1 MPSEYDILLQEP
13 QTGSEYDILLA
24 PTSFEQ
30 VPGELAFPIE
40 GGGIQKADLSDP
52 RISPTE
58 REETWNTL
66 DGKITPEFAR
76 DFMLLAAGAVN
87 ARSLRYSTGKEEF
100 PVETPRQV
108 FDAAVQN
115 QLLAP
120 TFDADP
126 KFGAFKSHWD
136 QYKAEMNPS
145 MLGAAGRGAVSAIGS
160 TAGGITA
167 GAIASP
173 MAAAGPVGVA
183 GVIAS
188 SMAGGTA
195 GAAAQEFLAPSS
207 SREVSQRM
215 FDEAKDSTRRARL
228 AGEIVPSLATETP
241 TFIGPNNALSKLAK
255 LEMPKQV
262 LDFAGSAL
270 AKVDVAAAKKMLLGG
285 AIGGAIPAAIDA
297 LTNKAVDLER
307 VVQGIFQGGAMQ
319 GNSLGKLL
327 HDRLAST
334 TQQALEI
341 RNKLFQRNVS
351 ENARTD
357 AIFRLQEA
365 GSVNQNGVRLMS
377 GELVGG
383 MLARMQRVLGAT
395 ADSRISE
402 RMAANERAIAMNLA
416 DELAPEGAPAE
427 RTRAYAEEWQ
437 NRLLA
442 EADELHRALS
452 EAGQTQYTDVLDT
465 AMRQSAAA
473 HAARE
478 QGILNA
484 ETTEALTIRNL
495 EAAVADIKLR
505 AGIREP
511 AAKAVRDILVSEGD
525 VAIKAASQL
534 YETPKASPART
545 TFDNTYQAL
554 RWSQG
559 SQGFGESGRKDKA
572 IAPAIVSRLLK
583 LRKPSISATG
593 RRRHERPITEL
604 ITDYRNVNQAISEAA
619 EKNQDNTVRVLMKIR
634 EGMQKD
640 LDAAG
645 NVWPELQE
653 ANKAWK
659 EAMRVYGD
667 GQIGKVVDSRNAIP
681 TSETLDKIFKG
692 KSGTQDL
699 SAAQQLRAAIKERPE
714 GIAAVTDWFVHRL
727 ALKGGKTSESMSSWL
742 NRPEQVEALNSFP
755 EARATLENHIR
766 DIRNAEVQVAGAQT
780 AMRAAQAVPNVN
792 PSHVDPAVRTA
803 AREQRDAVM
812 AIARDRQT
820 DMRRQIASNAFS
832 NFVGAD
838 PQVAIRETLNSRDP
852 VGAMRQAVQMADQ
865 DPSGEA
871 VQGLRNALR
880 DFIGEAVEK
889 NGRPLS
895 ADNQPD
901 RPLGRGELA
910 LSLAKLDDFMKTSSP
925 MRAVIEVAYGPD
937 SVELRA
943 LDMAREQMEIWSR
956 TQQLTPGSSPT
967 MDLAGLQKAMEG
979 QVQDNLLGLISKVGK
994 GLMPRSSAFN
1004 KLTWL
1009 GDMFSG
1015 VYNRGLEQMVE
1026 RFQVDATLD
1035 PNLAIEALLPLRPE
1049 NMPRINAVLK
1059 NYFVSKDQLYKE
1071 VPQLPFSVLNTK
1083 EETLGEGKFLRDK
1096 VTGYSIQA
1104 VNGKFRTYDAK
1115 SRQIGISDTLQAA
1128 KDKAVM
1134 EDLKKLPPLK
1144 PRK

>member
-1 MPSEYDILLQEP
+1 MPSEYDILLENP

-24 PTSFEQ
+24 PTPVEQ
-30 VPGELAFPIE
+30 VPGELAFPLE
-40 GGGIQKADLSDP
+40 GGGIQKVDLSDP

-87 ARSLRYSTGKEEF
+87 ARSLKYNTGKEEL

-136 QYKAEMNPS
+136 QYKAEMDPS

-160 TAGGITA
+160 TIGGITA

-173 MAAAGPVGVA
+173 MAAAGPLGLA
-183 GVIAS
+183 GVIGS
-188 SMAGGTA
+188 SMAGGAA
-195 GAAAQEFLAPSS
+195 GAAAQEFLAPST
-207 SREVSQRM
+207 SREIAQRM

-270 AKVDVAAAKKMLLGG
+270 GKVDVAAAKKMLLGG

-319 GNSLGKLL
+319 GNNLGKLL

-341 RNKLFQRNVS
+341 RNRVFQRAVS
-351 ENARTD
+351 NDVRTD

-365 GSVNQNGVRLMS
+365 GNVNQNGVRLMS
-377 GELVGG
+377 GELVDGR
-383 MLARMQRVLGAT
+383 LAQLQRVLGAT

-402 RMAANERAIAMNLA
+402 RMAANERAIAMGLA
-416 DELAPEGAPAE
+416 DELAPEGAPATT
-427 RTRAYAEEWQ
+427 TRAYAEEWQ

-442 EADELHRALS
+442 EADETYRVLS
-452 EAGQTQYTDVLDT
+452 EAGQTQYAEILNT
-465 AMRQSAAA
+465 AMQQSAAA

-484 ETTEALTIRNL
+484 ETANALTVRNL
-495 EAAVADIKLR
+495 EAAVEHIKLR
-505 AGIREP
+505 AGIRKP
-511 AAKAVRDILVSEGD
+511 AARAVRDILVSEGD
-525 VAIKAASQL
+525 TDIKAASQL
-534 YETPKASPART
+534 YETAKAAPART

-554 RWSQG
+554 KWSQG
-559 SQGFGESGRKDKA
+559 SDGFGESGKKDKA

-593 RRRHERPITEL
+593 RRRHERPVKEL
-604 ITDYRNVNQAISEAA
+604 ITDYRNINQAISKAA
-619 EKNQDNTVRVLMKIR
+619 DDNQDNTVRVLMKIR

-645 NVWPELQE
+645 EVWTDLKA
-653 ANKAWK
+653 ANAAWK

-667 GQIGKVVDSRNAIP
+667 GQIGKVVDSNNAIP
-681 TSETLDKIFKG
+681 SENTLDAIFKG
-692 KSGTQDL
+692 KSGTQGL
-699 SAAQQLRAAIKERPE
+699 SGAEQLRLALKERPE
-714 GIAAVTDWFVHRL
+714 GIQAVTDWFTHRL
-727 ALKGGKTSESMSSWL
+727 AIKGGDTSKKMRDWM
-742 NRPEQVEALNSFP
+742 RKPEQLEALNSFP
-755 EARATLENHIR
+755 EARDALVRHIQTVR
-766 DIRNAEVQVAGAQT
+766 DAELAVQGSKAAIKTARRVPAVGERHVPPETRAQADETRNAMLAVAAN
-780 AMRAAQAVPNVN
+780 RQA
-792 PSHVDPAVRTA
+792 
-803 AREQRDAVM
+803 EL
-812 AIARDRQT
+812 
-820 DMRRQIASNAFS
+820 RRQAGNNAFFH
-832 NFVGAD
+832 FVGAD
-838 PQVAIRETLNSRDP
+838 PQTAIGEIVGSRDAA
-852 VGAMRQAVQMADQ
+852 GAMRQAVQAAEQ

-880 DFIGEAVEK
+880 EFIGASVER

-895 ADNQPD
+895 QDNQPD
-901 RPLGRGELA
+901 RPLGRGELS
-910 LSLAKLDDFMKTSSP
+910 LSLGKLDGLMKSTSP
-925 MRAVIEVAYGPD
+925 MRPVIEAAYGPD

-943 LDMAREQMEIWSR
+943 MDMAREQMEIFER
-956 TQQLTPGSSPT
+956 TRQASGSSPT
-967 MDLAGLQKAMEG
+967 ADLMGVKKGMET
-979 QVQDNLLGLISKVGK
+979 QVEENVLGWLSQLGRGFGARNTAFSRLALI
-994 GLMPRSSAFN
+994 
-1004 KLTWL
+1004 
-1009 GDMFSG
+1009 GDTLSNI
-1015 VYNRGLEQMVE
+1015 YNRGLEPMVE
-1026 RFQVDATLD
+1026 RFLVDAMLN
-1035 PNLAIEALLPLRPE
+1035 PNLAIEALLPLTPE
-1049 NMPRINAVLK
+1049 NTPRINALLK
-1059 NYFVSKDQLYKE
+1059 TYFVSKDQLYDE
-1071 VPQLPFSVLNTK
+1071 VPPLPFSVLNTK
-1083 EETLGEGKFLRDK
+1083 EETLGEGSFLRDR

-1104 VNGKFRTYDAK
+1104 INGKFRTYDAK

-1128 KDKAVM
+1128 KDKAVA

>member
-1 MPSEYDILLQEP
+1 MPSEYDLLFEDP
-13 QTGSEYDILLA
+13 QTGSEYDLLLA
-24 PTSFEQ
+24 PSAPMEQ
-30 VPGELAFPIE
+30 VPGQLAFPIE
-40 GGGIQKADLSDP
+40 GGGIQKAELSDP
-52 RISPTE
+52 RISPSE

-66 DGKITPEFAR
+66 DGSITPEFAR

-87 ARSLRYSTGKEEF
+87 ARSLKYNTGKEEI

-120 TFDADP
+120 SFDADP

-136 QYKAEMNPS
+136 QYKTEMDPS

-160 TAGGITA
+160 TAGGIAA
-167 GAIASP
+167 GAVASP
-173 MAAAGPVGVA
+173 TVY
-183 GVIAS
+183 GVIPAAI
-188 SMAGGTA
+188 AGGA
-195 GAAAQEFLAPSS
+195 GGAALQESAFPSS
-207 SREVSQRM
+207 SKDIAQRM
-215 FDEAKDSTRRARL
+215 FDESRDSTRRSRL
-228 AGEIVPSLATETP
+228 AGEIVPSLVTETP
-241 TFIGPNNALSKLAK
+241 TFIGPNNAMAKLAK
-255 LEMPKQV
+255 LEMPRQV

-270 AKVDVAAAKKMLLGG
+270 AKVDIAAAKKMLLGG

-297 LTNKAVDLER
+297 ITGKAVDLER

-319 GNSLGKLL
+319 GNSFGKLL

-351 ENARTD
+351 EDARTN

-365 GSVNQNGVRLMS
+365 GSVNLGGVRLMS

-395 ADSRISE
+395 SDARISD
-402 RMAANERAIAMNLA
+402 RAAANERAIAMNLA
-416 DELAPEGAPAE
+416 NELSPEGAPATA
-427 RTRAYAEEWQ
+427 TRAYAEEWQ
-437 NRLLA
+437 NRLFA
-442 EADELHRALS
+442 EADDLYRSLS
-452 EAGQTQYTDVLDT
+452 EAGQAQYADVLDT

-473 HAARE
+473 HAARD

-484 ETTEALTIRNL
+484 ETAEALTLRNL

-511 AAKAVRDILVSEGD
+511 AAKAVRDILTSEGD
-525 VAIKAASQL
+525 VVIKAASKL
-534 YETPKASPART
+534 FETPKTSAART

-559 SQGFGESGRKDKA
+559 SQGFGESGRKDKG

-593 RRRHERPITEL
+593 RRRHERPVKEL
-604 ITDYRNVNQAISEAA
+604 ITDYRNINQAISEAA
-619 EKNQDNTVRVLMKIR
+619 TNNQDNTVRVLMKIR

-645 NVWPELQE
+645 KVWPELQE
-653 ANKAWK
+653 ANKAWA
-659 EAMRVYGD
+659 EAMKIYGD
-667 GQIGKVVDSRNAIP
+667 GEIGKVVDSRNAIP
-681 TSETLDKIFKG
+681 TAETLDKIFKG
-692 KSGTQDL
+692 KSGTQDF

-727 ALKGGKTSESMSSWL
+727 ALKGGKTSESMSTWL
-742 NRPEQVEALNSFP
+742 NKPEQLEALNSFP
-755 EARATLENHIR
+755 EARASLVEHVR
-766 DIRNAEVQVAGAQT
+766 DIRNAELQVASAET
-780 AMRAAQAVPNVN
+780 AKEAAKAVPNVN
-792 PSHVDPAVRTA
+792 PRHVDPDVRAA
-803 AREQRDAVM
+803 AREQRDAIAAV
-812 AIARDRQT
+812 ARDRQT
-820 DMRRQIASNAFS
+820 DMRREISSNAFS
-832 NFVGAD
+832 RFVGAD
-838 PQVAIRETLNSRDP
+838 PQVAIREILNTRDP
-852 VGAMRQAVQMADQ
+852 VGAMRQAVQMAEQ

-871 VQGLRNALR
+871 VQGLRNAVR

-910 LSLAKLDDFMKTSSP
+910 LSLAKLNDFMKTSSP

-943 LDMAREQMEIWSR
+943 LDMAREQMEIWSK

-967 MDLAGLQKAMEG
+967 ADLAGLQKAMEG
-979 QVQDNLLGLISKVGK
+979 EVQDNLLGFISKVGK

-1004 KLTWL
+1004 RMTWL

-1026 RFQVDATLD
+1026 RFQVDAMLN

-1049 NMPRINAVLK
+1049 NMPRINAILK

-1071 VPQLPFSVLNTK
+1071 VPELPFSVLNTK

-1104 VNGKFRTYDAK
+1104 VKGKFKTYDSK
-1115 SRQIGISDTLQAA
+1115 GRELGISDTLQSA
-1128 KDKAVM
+1128 KDKAVA
-1134 EDLKKLPPLK
+1134 EDIKKLPPLK